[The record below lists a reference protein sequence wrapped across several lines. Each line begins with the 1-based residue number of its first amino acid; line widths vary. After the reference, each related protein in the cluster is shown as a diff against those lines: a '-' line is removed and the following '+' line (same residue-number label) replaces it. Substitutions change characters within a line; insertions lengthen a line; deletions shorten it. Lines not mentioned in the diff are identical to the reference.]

1 VVVMS
6 QSRPEGRMTAA
17 KFGLC
22 WAVMQVDQ
30 LARQHVFGR
39 LDGCKETG
47 DVQTEGGD
55 FSNTRV
61 VAYPVSFPI
70 LYLHREGIGRCAQ
83 MQTYR
88 TTPSTIPTTAKIQQG
103 TQSGIHCDHVGRW
116 VTSTDRLC
124 VVSMSI
130 KVRSRGKVCKCMYV
144 YITMVSVYSKCVQ

>member
-1 VVVMS
+1 MVVMS

-83 MQTYR
+83 MQT
-88 TTPSTIPTTAKIQQG
+88 STIPTTAKIQG
-103 TQSGIHCDHVGRW
+103 TQSGIHCDHVGGGS
-116 VTSTDRLC
+116 TSTDRL
-124 VVSMSI
+124 S
-130 KVRSRGKVCKCMYV
+130 VC
-144 YITMVSVYSKCVQ
+144 SKHVNK